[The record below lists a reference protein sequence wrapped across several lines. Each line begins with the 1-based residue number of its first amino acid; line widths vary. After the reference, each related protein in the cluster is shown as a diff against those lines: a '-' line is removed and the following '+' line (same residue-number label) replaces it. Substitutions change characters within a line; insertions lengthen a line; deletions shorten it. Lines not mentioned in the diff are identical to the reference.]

1 MNLITI
7 VFLIAIVFMLTYDPK
22 SGTLDKFI
30 KSAPVEGDCQDE
42 TFRSQNPGACKDVN
56 YESIQF
62 ASTKFMKP
70 MATNS
75 VSGAIIRQ

>member
-1 MNLITI
+1 MKLIVI

-22 SGTLDKFI
+22 SGTLDRFI
-30 KSAPVEGDCQDE
+30 KSTPPPDCQDE

-62 ASTKFMKP
+62 ASTQFMKP
-70 MATNS
+70 MPTNS
-75 VSGAIIRQ
+75 VNGAIIRQ